1 MNFIIALFVAFFVI
15 LGFDQASADPITA
28 AVTAIAGILKVG
40 GIGAVLLKG
49 LAYVA
54 LSLGASLLQKALT
67 KKQSTTQDRGIE
79 LQIKMGDDIPISF
92 PLGYYAVGGKRKYIG
107 TWGKDGDTPNAYVTD
122 VIELSNLPIA
132 GLNGVWADDQK
143 LIFETTAHPEYG
155 FPVSQYRKS
164 GKDYMWVKFYDGTQ
178 TTADPFLVNR
188 FAGAPNAIGTS
199 FIGTGCAY
207 VIITCRFND
216 DLYSGLPTF
225 TFEPGPRKVY
235 DLRKDST
242 NGGVGSHRW
251 GDYSTYEVSTNPIVN
266 AYNIIR
272 GVYYNN
278 EWIFGGRNLAAFR
291 LPASNWIGAANA
303 CDLPIV
309 SSGGNEPSF
318 RCGYEVNGDMTPI
331 DVVLELM
338 KVANARIAEVGGVF
352 KVLVGS
358 PGAAVFSFSDEDV
371 IVTKE
376 QNLDPFPNI
385 DATLNGLEANY
396 PEPMEK
402 WETKDAP
409 ALYSPELEAQDGGRR
424 LSANINLVACPY
436 RYQVQR
442 VMRAMLLDYRRFRIH
457 QIYLSPEAYALEPND
472 VISWT
477 STRNGYVNKKFI
489 IVQIESDQNFNQLL
503 TIKEMDPSDYDWVI
517 GDEQPVEFGWVGPL
531 TPPPHPMYGWQVE
544 PAVLYDSEGR
554 PRRPSIKV
562 SCDPEQDDVSNVH
575 VQVRLKSTQS
585 IVFDSDATV
594 YEPPYEWILHGDFH
608 ANDDYEARGRFIHIS
623 DQPDGEWSS
632 WLTVTTPNV
641 LLTELDVYVNIDT
654 EAIKD
659 FIEDSTEWIR
669 DGVRQTVLESQRTA
683 RKILDQDFGNYL
695 NRQQLRTEVSAVN
708 GDITARYTEAI
719 DVAVGPNSAIA
730 SRIEEVEV
738 KGEATATGLDALVVE
753 INGPNGI
760 ASRLSSVETTI
771 PNLATANA
779 LNLLSARVDTADG
792 ALAEAITAISAGT
805 ISGNTATANFR
816 MGVSAGPAGYSSRIG
831 MEARTG
837 GNGAWR
843 SAGLFIDVPASTA
856 QPTRVAIST
865 EQFVVTDGTATAKPL
880 VFENGVLT
888 LQAANIG
895 TVNAGLL
902 TSPDGKMVINLNAGT
917 ITISS

>member
-1 MNFIIALFVAFFVI
+1 MNFIIALFVAFFVL
-15 LGFDQASADPITA
+15 LGFDTASAAPVAA
-28 AVTAIAGILKVG
+28 AVGAFAGIFKVA

-54 LSLGASLLQKALT
+54 LSLGASLLQKALA
-67 KKQSTTQDRGIE
+67 KKPTTQDRGIE

-107 TWGKDGDTPNAYVTD
+107 TWGNDGETKNAYVTD

-132 GLNGVWADDQK
+132 GLNGVWADDQR
-143 LIFETTAHPEYG
+143 LTLETTAHPEYG

-164 GKDYMWVKFYDGTQ
+164 GKDYMWIKFYDGTQ
-178 TTADPFLVNR
+178 TTADQFLVSR
-188 FAGAPNAIGTS
+188 FLSAPNGIDSS

-207 VIITCRFND
+207 VIITCRFNN
-216 DLYSGLPTF
+216 DLYSGLPAF

-272 GVYYNN
+272 GVYYGN

-303 CDLPIV
+303 CDLPVV

-409 ALYSPELEAQDGGRR
+409 ALYNPDLEAQDGGRR

-436 RYQVQR
+436 KYQVQR

-477 STRNGYVNKKFI
+477 SARNGYVNKKFI

-503 TIKEMDPSDYDWVI
+503 TIKEMDPSDYDWTI
-517 GDEQPVEFGWVGPL
+517 DDEQPVEFGWVGPL

-544 PAVLYDSEGR
+544 PAVLYDSQNN

-575 VQVRLKSTQS
+575 VQARLKSTQI
-585 IVFDSDATV
+585 IVFDSDAVV

-608 ANDDYEARGRFIHIS
+608 ANDDYEVRGRFIHIS
-623 DQPDGEWSS
+623 DQPDGEWSE

-641 LLTELDVYVNIDT
+641 LLTELDVYVNVDT
-654 EAIKD
+654 EAIKE
-659 FIEDSTEWIR
+659 FVEDSTEWIR
-669 DGVRQTVLESQRTA
+669 DGVRQSVLESQRTA
-683 RKILDQDFGNYL
+683 RKILDLDFGNYL

-708 GDITARYTEAI
+708 GDITAKYSEAI
-719 DVAVGPNSAIA
+719 SVAVGLDSALS
-730 SRIEEVEV
+730 SRVEEL
-738 KGEATATGLDALVVE
+738 EATV
-753 INGPNGI
+753 
-760 ASRLSSVETTI
+760 
-771 PNLATANA
+771 PNLATAA
-779 LNLLSARVDTADG
+779 SVDVLEARVDTVDG
-792 ALAEAITAISAGT
+792 KTTSLAEAITSLNAADVT
-805 ISGNTATANFR
+805 GNVATANFR
-816 MGVSAGPAGYSSRIG
+816 MGVSAGPSGYASRIG

-837 GNGAWR
+837 GNGTWR

-856 QPTRVAIST
+856 QPTRVAINS
-865 EQFVVTDGTATAKPL
+865 EQFVVSDGTNAFRPL
-880 VFENGVLT
+880 VYQDGLLT
-888 LQAANIG
+888 IQAAAMNVANIG
-895 TVNAGLL
+895 VVTAGIV
-902 TSPDGKMVINLNAGT
+902 TSSDGKAIFNLNAGFL
-917 ITISS
+917 SFSD

>member
-1 MNFIIALFVAFFVI
+1 MNFIVALFVAFFVI
-15 LGFDQASADPITA
+15 LGFDSASAGPIA
-28 AVTAIAGILKVG
+28 GAIAAIGGILKAG
-40 GIGAVLLKG
+40 GLAAVLIKG

-54 LSLGASLLQKALT
+54 LSLGASLLQKALA

-107 TWGKDGDTPNAYVTD
+107 TWGNDGDTPNAYVTD

-132 GLNGVWADDQK
+132 GLAGVWADDQK
-143 LIFETTAHPEYG
+143 LTLETSNPHPDYG
-155 FPVSQYRKS
+155 FPVTQYKKD
-164 GKDYMWVKFYDGTQ
+164 GKDYMWIKFYDGTQ
-178 TTADPFLVNR
+178 TTADQFLVSR
-188 FAGAPNAIGTS
+188 FLSAPNGIDNS

-207 VIITCRFND
+207 VIVTCRFNN
-216 DLYSGLPTF
+216 DLFSGLPTF

-242 NGGVGSHRW
+242 NGGVGPHRW
-251 GDYSTYEVSTNPIVN
+251 GDYSTYEVSANPIIN

-272 GVYYNN
+272 GVYYGN
-278 EWIFGGRNLAAFR
+278 EWVFGGRNLAAFR
-291 LPASNWIGAANA
+291 LPPSNWIGAANA
-303 CDLPIV
+303 CDLPVV
-309 SSGGNEPSF
+309 SSEGNEPSF

-409 ALYSPELEAQDGGRR
+409 ALYDAALEAQDGGRR

-442 VMRAMLLDYRRFRIH
+442 VMRAMLLDYRRFRVH

-477 STRNGYVNKKFI
+477 SARNGYVNKKFI

-503 TIKEMDPSDYDWVI
+503 TIKEMDPSDYDWTI
-517 GDEQPVEFGWVGPL
+517 DDEQPVEFGWIGPL

-575 VQVRLKSTQS
+575 VQARLKSTQS
-585 IVFDSDATV
+585 VVFDSDATV
-594 YEPPYEWILHGDFH
+594 YESPYEWILHGDFH
-608 ANDDYEARGRFIHIS
+608 ANDDYEVRGRFIHIS
-623 DQPDGEWSS
+623 DQPDGEWSE

-654 EAIKD
+654 EQIKE
-659 FIEDSTEWIR
+659 FVEDSTEWIR

-683 RKILDQDFGNYL
+683 QKILDLDFGTYL

-708 GDITARYTEAI
+708 GDITAKYSEAI
-719 DVAVGPNSAIA
+719 SVAVGPDSAIS
-730 SRIEEVEV
+730 SRVEEL
-738 KGEATATGLDALVVE
+738 EATV
-753 INGPNGI
+753 
-760 ASRLSSVETTI
+760 
-771 PNLATANA
+771 PNLATAA
-779 LNLLSARVDTADG
+779 AVDVLEARVDTVDG
-792 ALAEAITAISAGT
+792 KTTSLAEAITSLNAADIT
-805 ISGNTATANFR
+805 GNVATANFR
-816 MGVSAGPAGYSSRIG
+816 MGVSAGPVGYSSRIA

-837 GNGAWR
+837 GEGDWR
-843 SAGLFIDVPASTA
+843 SAGLFLDVPASTA
-856 QPTRVAIST
+856 QPTRVAINS
-865 EQFVVTDGTATAKPL
+865 EQFVVSDGTNAFRPL
-880 VFENGVLT
+880 VYQNGLLT
-888 LQAANIG
+888 IQAAAMNIANIG
-895 TVNAGLL
+895 VVTAGIVQSSNGKAVFNL
-902 TSPDGKMVINLNAGT
+902 TAGFL
-917 ITISS
+917 SFSD